1 MASEQF
7 SLCWDNFH
15 KNMSSGMN
23 ALLEHEDLVD
33 VTLAVEGRLL
43 KAHKMVLSV
52 CSPYFKELFKSNP
65 CQHPI
70 VFMKDVSYVAMSDL
84 LQFMYQGEVQVS
96 QDNLTTFIKT
106 AEALQIK
113 GLTGDGNGSTD
124 AETESL
130 PEKPATR
137 HTEESYKPMSR
148 PKKQPLTP
156 SVTTSPNQSAKRA
169 RLTSNDSQSSLT
181 PITKTEPAS
190 AQTANT
196 DSAVQ
201 FKVEPYDQNQS
212 VLTDDD
218 GGENMDDMLDDSTV
232 DGAEDYSMMEGEEPQ
247 AGTSTD
253 GTGEG
258 QDGASTTLPERSRR
272 HYEAVY
278 NTFMDWHSLQDNDT
292 FGEEVILSYFKVLR
306 QSYSP
311 ASLWAYYSMLRSTLI
326 IHHQVHIETYAE
338 LRSFLK
344 ANAKGYKAKKAKMFT
359 QKDVQRFLREAPD
372 KVHLANKVA
381 LILASTG
388 ACRPAELRGL
398 SLEDIVDFGS
408 AMMVTIPRAK
418 SRYPRQFTVAGQ
430 EYEFIRRYIELRPN
444 NAQSS
449 ALFLNYQSGKCTTQ
463 HIGVNKLSNM
473 VKQIAKFLQ
482 LPNPEQY
489 SGYSFRKSSSWMQKH

>member
-1 MASEQF
+1 
-7 SLCWDNFH
+7 
-15 KNMSSGMN
+15 
-23 ALLEHEDLVD
+23 
-33 VTLAVEGRLL
+33 
-43 KAHKMVLSV
+43 MVLGKFEYKV
-52 CSPYFKELFKSNP
+52 ERQTTPTNMCWCCLTKEKNKCKARVVTTGNHVVIKRRDHNHEPTFKGECAMEPRRVIISYSNSKKRVGKRRQQSEEAEELR
-65 CQHPI
+65 
-70 VFMKDVSYVAMSDL
+70 
-84 LQFMYQGEVQVS
+84 
-96 QDNLTTFIKT
+96 
-106 AEALQIK
+106 EA
-113 GLTGDGNGSTD
+113 GVGDGGS
-124 AETESL
+124 L
-130 PEKPATR
+130 
-137 HTEESYKPMSR
+137 
-148 PKKQPLTP
+148 
-156 SVTTSPNQSAKRA
+156 
-169 RLTSNDSQSSLT
+169 
-181 PITKTEPAS
+181 
-190 AQTANT
+190 
-196 DSAVQ
+196 
-201 FKVEPYDQNQS
+201 
-212 VLTDDD
+212 
-218 GGENMDDMLDDSTV
+218 
-232 DGAEDYSMMEGEEPQ
+232 
-247 AGTSTD
+247 
-253 GTGEG
+253 
-258 QDGASTTLPERSRR
+258 DGASTTLPERSRR